1 MTLQRPTF
9 VGPNGETAQKL
20 NDVEISDSNIELDAR
35 VLVNDDRN
43 KIGARIARLASL
55 NPIERAREIKLTAKE
70 LGV

>member
-43 KIGARIARLASL
+43 
-55 NPIERAREIKLTAKE
+55 
-70 LGV
+70 